1 MAFEIRKAER
11 RKAKLRLGFAGA
23 SGSGKTASSLLV
35 AYGITSDWSK
45 IGFIDTENGS
55 GELYVGK
62 TIAGCRIGE
71 YAYGRIESPFT
82 IPKYLEAIKA
92 LEGAGCEV
100 IIIDSLSHAWAGDGG
115 LMDKQGKLADRG
127 GNSYTAWRTIT
138 PEHNSLVEAIL
149 QSKSHILAGVR
160 AKTEYVQEK
169 DASGKSVVR
178 KVGMAPV
185 FRDGIE
191 YEFSVFFD
199 LAADH
204 TAQASKDRTNLF
216 DGLIFK
222 PTVETG
228 KALLQWLETG
238 TDIPAPVPPPD
249 PPPPPRQAPAPTP
262 PRQAIKPP
270 TLPPVEDPES
280 DPGEPPTGGVPPTQ
294 AEVEALL
301 NESKTHKGGVKT
313 IMESLNT
320 RGIDKLGNDQ
330 QENRR
335 VMITHLVKFTRAEFD
350 ALVKKVTALPKEP
363 AKEAQP

>member
-35 AYGITSDWSK
+35 AYGITGDWSK

-71 YAYGRIESPFT
+71 YVYGRIESPFT

-92 LEGAGCEV
+92 LEVAGCEV
-100 IIIDSLSHAWAGDGG
+100 IIIDSLSHAWAGEGG

-138 PEHNSLVEAIL
+138 PEHNALVEAIL

-169 DASGKSVVR
+169 DANGKSVVR

-228 KALLQWLETG
+228 RALLEWLETG
-238 TDIPAPVPPPD
+238 TDALPQADSPPPPD
-249 PPPPPRQAPAPTP
+249 EPPPTIDDAKRKLLYIQAKANGWNEAQVKAKLLASRNYTSSSQITVAEYDKILTWFKKNKPPAPT
-262 PRQAIKPP
+262 
-270 TLPPVEDPES
+270 TE
-280 DPGEPPTGGVPPTQ
+280 GGS
-294 AEVEALL
+294 A
-301 NESKTHKGGVKT
+301 
-313 IMESLNT
+313 
-320 RGIDKLGNDQ
+320 
-330 QENRR
+330 
-335 VMITHLVKFTRAEFD
+335 D
-350 ALVKKVTALPKEP
+350 A
-363 AKEAQP
+363 

>member
-1 MAFEIRKAER
+1 VAFEIRKAER

-35 AYGITSDWSK
+35 AFGITGDWSK
-45 IGFIDTENGS
+45 IGFVDTENGS

-71 YAYGRIESPFT
+71 YVYGRIESPFT

-100 IIIDSLSHAWAGDGG
+100 IIIDSLSHAWAGEGG

-149 QSKSHILAGVR
+149 QSKAHILAGVR

-169 DASGKSVVR
+169 DANGKSVVR

-191 YEFSVFFD
+191 YEFTVFFD

-228 KALLQWLETG
+228 KSLLEWLETG
-238 TDIPAPVPPPD
+238 KDA
-249 PPPPPRQAPAPTP
+249 PPPPLQAEPTPAPPQRPPAPTP
-262 PRQAIKPP
+262 TSQTPPAATITVAQASG
-270 TLPPVEDPES
+270 LY
-280 DPGEPPTGGVPPTQ
+280 
-294 AEVEALL
+294 
-301 NESKTHKGGVKT
+301 
-313 IMESLNT
+313 
-320 RGIDKLGNDQ
+320 
-330 QENRR
+330 
-335 VMITHLVKFTRAEFD
+335 D
-350 ALVKKVTALPKEP
+350 AAAVNGWT
-363 AKEAQP
+363 EAQVSTRLAASAGKYASVLAIPAADYAKIYAYFEANKPT